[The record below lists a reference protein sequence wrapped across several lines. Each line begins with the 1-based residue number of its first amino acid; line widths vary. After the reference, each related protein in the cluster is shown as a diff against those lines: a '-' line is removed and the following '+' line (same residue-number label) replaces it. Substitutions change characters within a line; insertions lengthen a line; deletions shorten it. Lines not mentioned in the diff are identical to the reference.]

1 MALPKE
7 PRQKMINIMYL
18 VLTALLAL
26 NVSSEILNAFK
37 VVNKSLETSNTNIKK
52 SNDFIYQSLAEKASD
67 PATREKAIYWKGK
80 ADQVESLSKEMNSY
94 LEGLKDTL
102 IANSDP
108 KKGEDGKPLL
118 DADGKQEFNEA
129 SLEAATRL
137 FGNGPGGSNLGPKLE
152 QKLKD
157 YRAAMLSVDDSMGKA
172 YEATFPIDVAKPQIG
187 EDGKPK
193 DFTEAFFHMT
203 PTVAALTILSKFQNN
218 VKNSENLLAS
228 YCHNQVGAVKIVYNK
243 FKAIAQGSSNYLMP
257 GEKLTVTAGVGA
269 FNDQASPVITLGGSV
284 VPLNADGVAVK
295 DFDANGSGEQSIH
308 YNIHYRKPDGS
319 YEDIPG
325 DIKYTVGHP
334 SGATVSLDKE
344 NVFYIGL
351 ENPITIGSPTGMD
364 RTQVIGKG
372 CNVSMSG
379 AHGTVK
385 VSAPGDCA
393 ITVAAAGSPAVT
405 LPFRIKRIPEPEF
418 KVGSG
423 KIRMPSVE
431 FKSQQFCRADM
442 GPDFIYDVHY
452 NVVSATVYFSG
463 ANFSNVVTTSITGN
477 SLAAIQNYIQ
487 RCGPGSVVSFDN
499 VKVSGP
505 DGQRIIEGKSI
516 ALY

>member
-37 VVNKSLETSNTNIKK
+37 VVDQSLKTSNANLTN
-52 SNDFIYQSLAEKASD
+52 SNTTIYQAFDEDKKD
-67 PATREKAIYWKGK
+67 PGK
-80 ADQVESLSKEMNSY
+80 AAKAAYWSDKAALAAGYSKTLY
-94 LEGLKDTL
+94 DYIDRLKDTL
-102 IANSDP
+102 IDESGL
-108 KKGEDGKPLL
+108 KKDDTGKPIL
-118 DADGKQEFNEA
+118 DSNGNKIYNESDLEA
-129 SLEAATRL
+129 STRL
-137 FGNGPGGSNLGPKLE
+137 FGNGPGGHDWGTTFE

-157 YRAAMLSVDDSMGKA
+157 YRNNILAIDTSIDKKFAT
-172 YEATFPIDVAKPQIG
+172 TFPIDTKPPVG

-193 DFTEAFFHMT
+193 AFTEAYFHMT

-218 VKNSENLLAS
+218 VKNGENLVAT
-228 YCHNQVGAVKIVYNK
+228 YCHDQVGAVQIVYNK
-243 FKAIAQGSSNYLMP
+243 FQAIATVNSQYLMP

-269 FNDQASPVITLGGSV
+269 FNDASQPTITIAGENV
-284 VPLNADGVAVK
+284 QLNSDGVATK
-295 DFDANGSGEQSIH
+295 DIEASGAGEQSVH
-308 YNIHYRKPDGS
+308 YNIHFRQPDGTFK
-319 YEDIPG
+319 DIPG

-351 ENPITIGSPTGMD
+351 DNPITIGSPTGMD
-364 RTQVIGKG
+364 RTSVVGHG
-372 CNVSMSG
+372 CSISQSG
-379 AHGTVK
+379 AHATVK
-385 VSAPGDCA
+385 VTTPGDCS
-393 ITVAAAGSPAVT
+393 ITVSPQGSSPVT

-423 KIRMPSVE
+423 KARIPSVE

-452 NVVSATVYFSG
+452 TVVSATVYFSG
-463 ANFSNVVTTSITGN
+463 AGFTNVVTTSINGN
-477 SLAAIQNYIQ
+477 SLASIQNYMQ
-487 RCGPGSVVSFDN
+487 RCTPGSVVTFDN

-505 DGQRIIEGKSI
+505 DGVRIIDGKSI

>member
-37 VVNKSLETSNTNIKK
+37 VVNESLRVSNNNLTNSNTT
-52 SNDFIYQSLAEKASD
+52 IYQAFQEDMKDPGKRDKAVYWNSK
-67 PATREKAIYWKGK
+67 ATQA
-80 ADQVESLSKEMNSY
+80 AALSKNLYDYIENLKDS
-94 LEGLKDTL
+94 LIDQSGLKKDD
-102 IANSDP
+102 A
-108 KKGEDGKPLL
+108 GKPIP
-118 DADGKQEFNEA
+118 DSNGKEVYNESDLEA
-129 SLEAATRL
+129 STRL
-137 FGNGPGGSNLGPKLE
+137 FGNGPGGENWGPQLE

-157 YRAAMLSVDDSMGKA
+157 YKSNVLALDDSINQQFA
-172 YEATFPIDVAKPQIG
+172 ATFPVDVNPPKG
-187 EDGKPK
+187 EDGKQK
-193 DFTEAFFHMT
+193 DFTEGFFHMT

-218 VKNSENLLAS
+218 VKNGENIVAT
-228 YCHNQVGAVKIVYNK
+228 YCHNQVGAVQIVYNK
-243 FKAIAQGSSNYLMP
+243 FQAIATVNSQYLMP

-269 FNDQASPVITLGGSV
+269 FNDASTPTITIGGSV
-284 VPLNADGVAVK
+284 VPLNSDGVATK
-295 DFDANGSGEQSIH
+295 DIDASGAGEQSVH
-308 YNIHYRKPDGS
+308 YNIHFRQPDGTFK
-319 YEDIPG
+319 DIPG

-351 ENPITIGSPTGMD
+351 DNPITIGSPTGMD
-364 RTQVIGKG
+364 RTGVHGDNCTIVNQ
-372 CNVSMSG
+372 NG
-379 AHGTVK
+379 AHASVK
-385 VSAPGDCA
+385 VTTPGDCS
-393 ITVAAAGSPAVT
+393 ITITPAGSSAIK

-423 KIRMPSVE
+423 KVRMPSVE

-452 NVVSATVYFSG
+452 SVVSATVYFSG
-463 ANFSNVVTTSITGN
+463 ANFTNVVTTSINGN
-477 SLAAIQNYIQ
+477 SLASIQSYIQ
-487 RCGPGSVVSFDN
+487 RCGPGSVVTFDN
-499 VKVSGP
+499 VKVTGP
-505 DGQRIIEGKSI
+505 DGVRIIEGKSI

>member
-37 VVNKSLETSNTNIKK
+37 VVNKSLTTSNDNLSK
-52 SNDFIYQSLAEKASD
+52 SNTTLYQAFQEDMKDPGKKEKATIWND
-67 PATREKAIYWKGK
+67 KAMQAASYSK
-80 ADQVESLSKEMNSY
+80 SLY
-94 LEGLKDTL
+94 DYIDHLKDTL
-102 IANSDP
+102 IEESGLKKDESGKFIPDSNGNKIYNESD
-108 KKGEDGKPLL
+108 L
-118 DADGKQEFNEA
+118 EA
-129 SLEAATRL
+129 STRL
-137 FGNGPGGSNLGPKLE
+137 FGDGPGGRHWGNVFE

-157 YRAAMLSVDDSMGKA
+157 YRNNMLAIDPSINKEFAS
-172 YEATFPIDVAKPQIG
+172 TFPIDTKPPVG
-187 EDGKPK
+187 EDGRQKE
-193 DFTEAFFHMT
+193 FTEAYFHMT

-218 VKNSENLLAS
+218 VKNGENLVAT
-228 YCHNQVGAVKIVYNK
+228 YCHNQVGAVTIVYNK
-243 FKAIAQGSSNYLMP
+243 FQAIATVNSQYLMP

-269 FNDQASPVITLGGSV
+269 FNDQASPTITIGGSV
-284 VPLNADGVAVK
+284 VSLNNDGVATK
-295 DFDANGSGEQSIH
+295 DIEASGAGEQSVH
-308 YNIHYRKPDGS
+308 YNIHFRQPDGT
-319 YEDIPG
+319 YKDIPG

-351 ENPITIGSPTGMD
+351 DNPITIGSPTGMD
-364 RTQVIGKG
+364 RTHVTGNNCTISL
-372 CNVSMSG
+372 NG
-379 AHGTVK
+379 AHATVK
-385 VSAPGDCA
+385 VTTPGDCS
-393 ITVAAAGSPAVT
+393 ITVAAQGSSPVT

-423 KIRMPSVE
+423 KARMPSVE

-452 NVVSATVYFSG
+452 TVVSATVYFSG
-463 ANFSNVVTTSITGN
+463 ANFNNVVTPSITGN
-477 SLAAIQNYIQ
+477 SLANLQSYIQ

-499 VKVSGP
+499 VKVTGP
-505 DGQRIIEGKSI
+505 DGMRIIEGKSF